1 VTDTKSVSL
10 AGLHWTGAAWGVAWE
25 AGWYEQGD
33 LYDRFRIRVG
43 LEHRF

>member
-1 VTDTKSVSL
+1 VTQNRNVSL
-10 AGLHWTGAAWGVAWE
+10 YGVHWRNAAWGLSWE

-33 LYDRFRIRVG
+33 LYDRVRIRLG

>member
-1 VTDTKSVSL
+1 VTRDKSVSIN
-10 AGLHWTGAAWGVAWE
+10 GVHWRNAAWGLSWE

-33 LYDRFRIRVG
+33 LYERVRIGLG